1 MPNPVAYFMHRSP
14 WWFHRFETLVNHFVE
29 LVVPFFLFLGRRMC
43 ILHGL
48 LQILFQVRCSRVCF
62 FKVTL
67 SPGTE
72 QGVLEGWTP
81 LPGGR
86 GVGWD
91 QAGCAGTR
99 SSHRLQNL
107 QRGRGRAWQH
117 RGPPEPTVSEQEQH
131 PGERAQASGQ
141 ELRLERIE
149 MVQGG
154 SVLAL
159 GWFALAWPLLARR
172 WRFAPRAAGLVSV
185 HTGGGDGSA
194 QDSCRGSDPA
204 DGWGE
209 YFQFPQKLIFI
220 DIFHPLKGFFSI
232 FNIEGLFTE
241 SQNHRIVGVGRDL
254 CGSPSPIPCP
264 SRVTQSRL

>member
-1 MPNPVAYFMHRSP
+1 M
-14 WWFHRFETLVNHFVE
+14 
-29 LVVPFFLFLGRRMC
+29 
-43 ILHGL
+43 
-48 LQILFQVRCSRVCF
+48 
-62 FKVTL
+62 
-67 SPGTE
+67 
-72 QGVLEGWTP
+72 LEGWTP

-241 SQNHRIVGVGRDL
+241 SQNHRIVGVGREL
-254 CGSPSPIPCP
+254 CGSSIPTPLPKQGHLQQAAEDLVQVGLEYLQRRRLHSLPGQPGPGLRHPQREEVPPHVQMELAVPQFVPIAPCP
-264 SRVTQSRL
+264 VTGHH